1 MGLMALAV
9 TLEFLGSADSVE
21 AVYQATLASLVQVCQ
36 AILALVVNQFK
47 VILESADTP
56 VYQAI
61 RAFQAVGCLATP
73 VSVAFQA
80 VGCQV
85 GQEYQASPAIQE

>member
-1 MGLMALAV
+1 MALAGS
-9 TLEFLGSADSVE
+9 LEFLGSAGLVE

-36 AILALVVNQFK
+36 AILASVVNQFK
-47 VILESADTP
+47 AILDLADTP

-61 RAFQAVGCLATP
+61 RAFQAVVYLATP
-73 VSVAFQA
+73 VSVVFQA